1 MLLPLLFASLLN
13 QTPCSAPDSLI
24 TPPKRSGGGIALGL
38 QSSIVGPNFQLGSGI
53 VAGYYRH
60 QKLNRKWNLQ
70 VEIQTKIATGYHIY
84 TSFEDNVVNPQ
95 GLSTSR
101 RSFYL
106 RSLAFFEL
114 PILLQYRPEPGSRH
128 QFFGGL
134 RPSINVTTKPSDG
147 NNSVSVANGVYPTDF
162 SSLSLRKAVQQYDL
176 GLTFGYCYAFSP
188 RFGLDI
194 RYTQG
199 FVDLTADNFFKS
211 TDNNLNSDL
220 QISLRT
226 NF

>member
-13 QTPCSAPDSLI
+13 QTPCSPPDSLT
-24 TPPKRSGGGIALGL
+24 TPPKPSGGGISLGI
-38 QSSIVGPNFQLGSGI
+38 QSSIVDPNFQLGSGV
-53 VAGYYRH
+53 VAGYNRY

-70 VEIQTKIATGYHIY
+70 VEFQAKIATGYQIY
-84 TSFEDNVVNPQ
+84 TAFEDNVVNPQ

-101 RSFYL
+101 RSFHL
-106 RSLAFFEL
+106 RSLVFFEM
-114 PILLQYRPEPGSRH
+114 PILLQYRARPDSRH

-134 RPSINVTTKPSDG
+134 RPSVNVISKPTNGS
-147 NNSVSVANGVYPTDF
+147 NSITVANGVYPNDLNN
-162 SSLSLRKAVQQYDL
+162 LSLRKAVQQYDL
-176 GLTFGYCYAFSP
+176 GITLGYCYAFSP

-194 RYTQG
+194 RYTHG
-199 FVDLTADNFFKS
+199 FLDLTADNFFKS